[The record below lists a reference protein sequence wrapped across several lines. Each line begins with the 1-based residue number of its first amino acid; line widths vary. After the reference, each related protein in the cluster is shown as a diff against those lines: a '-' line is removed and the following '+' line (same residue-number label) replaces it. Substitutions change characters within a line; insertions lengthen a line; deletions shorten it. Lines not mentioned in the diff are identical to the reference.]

1 MSKYAFTVVMNNKE
15 FIVYLIDSNKITKVT
30 YVNDFVIPCY
40 ARWIEISGNKLI
52 LTGGEKDY
60 IESLNSTYM
69 FKFRQIGDCSNSD
82 KLEILMK
89 ASVLKFT
96 TRKI

>member
-1 MSKYAFTVVMNNKE
+1 MNNKE

-69 FKFRQIGDCSNSD
+69 FKFRQIGDTDEGFSAKVYHKKDMIC
-82 KLEILMK
+82 KRR
-89 ASVLKFT
+89 AH
-96 TRKI
+96 